1 MSEVEKEKEK
11 KKKKKKTNNSDTEN
25 RVVVTRGKR
34 NGRRA
39 EDIEWVN

>member
-1 MSEVEKEKEK
+1 MCLLYKQPGEEGYWLK
-11 KKKKKKTNNSDTEN
+11 NNKN
-25 RVVVTRGKR
+25 KVVVTRGKR